1 MSKTKFVLNVVEDV
15 RSLINSYQTLAEHKL
30 RKLLGQ
36 KTRKPKFI
44 DKDME
49 QYTDDYANYI
59 HEVLQTIRLA
69 TKDPI
74 VLIEQRLDF
83 SNYVPDGLE
92 QVTV

>member
-1 MSKTKFVLNVVEDV
+1 MSKTKLLLNVVEDV